1 MSSSLIYEK
10 KFPEV
15 IARYLLN
22 HFLLEAISADPSPS
36 FPISY
41 PDDPKFL
48 SFFFRGMLQMCC
60 ICSVTQL
67 IQEFILLVKF
77 CAALPITLPLALH
90 PQKHGTDVKSSLT
103 LKSLLSFWSIL
114 LLDLLEYFRLCPF
127 FPSSWWLAPERL
139 VFTDITTEFLCIYHS
154 QSIYFKFIFDFSR
167 SLGITFV
174 DVVEELRIV
183 MNKSTEI

>member
-1 MSSSLIYEK
+1 MLYLRCHSAYTGVYSSGEILHTVQCSQS
-10 KFPEV
+10 
-15 IARYLLN
+15 
-22 HFLLEAISADPSPS
+22 HF
-36 FPISY
+36 
-41 PDDPKFL
+41 
-48 SFFFRGMLQMCC
+48 
-60 ICSVTQL
+60 
-67 IQEFILLVKF
+67 
-77 CAALPITLPLALH
+77 LALH

-127 FPSSWWLAPERL
+127 FPSSWWLSPERL

-174 DVVEELRIV
+174 DVMEELRIV
-183 MNKSTEI
+183 MNKSTEIKKKRIGKIEMILARFIVNSRTGWNFIA